1 MRRMNRMIAIGV
13 SASLLL
19 GGCASAVGTN
29 EQDRTQVETL
39 ATGAE
44 ETAVQSTLAK
54 IDDTKWC
61 YDETDDVYYQLGI
74 AYCAT
79 PADADY
85 EQLAIIVPGAY
96 MQATANGDG
105 TFTCSIDASAEVG
118 GYTAA
123 TAPIVMPINTPGYMP
138 QAPMTEYTSV
148 AEYTDA
154 GFIYV
159 HAGCRGRDA
168 GAPAGVTDLKAAI
181 RYLRYTAGNLAGDTE
196 RIFSFGMSGGGAQS
210 ALLGVTGDSSLY
222 DDYLAAIG
230 AVEGVSDA
238 VLGSQAWCPVTS
250 LDSADE
256 AYEWMMGNTRTDLS
270 EEEQTISEELTTAY
284 AAYINQ
290 LGLTDENG
298 APLTLEASADGR
310 YQAGSYYDYMKEI
323 IEESLNDFLA
333 DTSFP
338 YDADA
343 ASGHDGMGPGG
354 MGQGDPHGG
363 HGPRGNAGGQGQ
375 MAPGNGMAGAADGKT
390 PSGGTAEDNAG
401 GQGQMAPQDD
411 TVGAA
416 EGRTSPG
423 GSAENNAGGRGERTP
438 GNDTVGAADGKTS
451 SGVSAEGNAN
461 GQGQMASGNDTVGA
475 ADGKTSSGGSAVGNA
490 FGLGQMAS
498 GNGMAPGG
506 DEAEA
511 GCIGAQTDF
520 TAIDQIQRKENSSGV
535 KISGTFET
543 VQDYID
549 ALNADG
555 TWVNYDA
562 ATGTATITSI
572 ADFAAAVKVA
582 SKGIAAFDQLDASQ
596 GENTLFGY
604 GDGAGA
610 HFDATLA
617 GILENIGSGYAADYS
632 DDMTRV
638 DALGHNVADRVKMYS
653 PLYYLL
659 ASSEGYQSAN
669 VAKYFRINSGLWQGD
684 TAVNTEANLAL
695 ALKNYGA
702 SVDYSFVWGQ
712 KHTTAERS
720 GDATSNFIDWV
731 NHCLAD

>member
-1 MRRMNRMIAIGV
+1 MRRMNRTIAIGV

-19 GGCASAVGTN
+19 GGCAPAAGTN
-29 EQDRTQVETL
+29 EQDRTQVETS
-39 ATGAE
+39 ATGAGAE

-61 YDETDDVYYQLGI
+61 YDETDGVYYQLGI

-118 GYTAA
+118 GYTAS
-123 TAPIVMPINTPGYMP
+123 TAPIVMPVNTPGYAA

-230 AVEGVSDA
+230 AVEGISDA

-270 EEEQTISEELTTAY
+270 DQEQTISDELTTAY

-343 ASGHDGMGPGG
+343 ASSHGGRGG
-354 MGQGDPHGG
+354 MGTGG
-363 HGPRGNAGGQGQ
+363 MGHRDGTGQGG
-375 MAPGNGMAGAADGKT
+375 PE
-390 PSGGTAEDNAG
+390 GGSAEDNAG
-401 GQGQMAPQDD
+401 GQGKMAPQDD

-423 GSAENNAGGRGERTP
+423 GSAE
-438 GNDTVGAADGKTS
+438 D
-451 SGVSAEGNAN
+451 NAN
-461 GQGQMASGNDTVGA
+461 GQ
-475 ADGKTSSGGSAVGNA
+475 
-490 FGLGQMAS
+490 GQMAS

-511 GCIGAQTDF
+511 GSIGAQTDF

-604 GDGAGA
+604 GDGTGA

-617 GILENIGSGYAADYS
+617 DILETIGADDAADYS

-638 DALGHNVADRVKMYS
+638 DALGHSVADRVKMYS

-659 ASSEGYQSAN
+659 ASSEGYQSTN

-702 SVDYSFVWGQ
+702 SVDYSFVWGEG
-712 KHTTAERS
+712 HTMAERS

-731 NHCLAD
+731 NRCLAD

>member
-1 MRRMNRMIAIGV
+1 MRRMNRTIAIGIL
-13 SASLLL
+13 ASLLL
-19 GGCASAVGTN
+19 GGCAPAAATN
-29 EQDRTQVETL
+29 EQDRTQVETS
-39 ATGAE
+39 ATGAEAE
-44 ETAVQSTLAK
+44 ETAVRSTLAK

-118 GYTAA
+118 GYTAS
-123 TAPIVMPINTPGYMP
+123 TAPIVMPVNTPGYMA

-230 AVEGVSDA
+230 AVEGISDA

-270 EEEQTISEELTTAY
+270 DQEQTISDELTTAY

-343 ASGHDGMGPGG
+343 ASSHGGRGG
-354 MGQGDPHGG
+354 MGTGG
-363 HGPRGNAGGQGQ
+363 MGHRDGTGQGG
-375 MAPGNGMAGAADGKT
+375 PE
-390 PSGGTAEDNAG
+390 GGSAEDNAG
-401 GQGQMAPQDD
+401 GQGKMAPQDD

-423 GSAENNAGGRGERTP
+423 GSAE
-438 GNDTVGAADGKTS
+438 D
-451 SGVSAEGNAN
+451 NAN
-461 GQGQMASGNDTVGA
+461 GQ
-475 ADGKTSSGGSAVGNA
+475 
-490 FGLGQMAS
+490 GQMAS

-511 GCIGAQTDF
+511 GSIGAQTDF

-604 GDGAGA
+604 GDGTGA

-617 GILENIGSGYAADYS
+617 DILETIGADDAADYS

-638 DALGHNVADRVKMYS
+638 DALGHSVADRVKMYS

-659 ASSEGYQSAN
+659 ASSEGYQSTN

-702 SVDYSFVWGQ
+702 SVDYSFVWGEG
-712 KHTTAERS
+712 HTMAERS

-731 NHCLAD
+731 NRCLAD

>member
-13 SASLLL
+13 SVSLLL
-19 GGCASAVGTN
+19 GGCASAAGTN

-61 YDETDDVYYQLGI
+61 YDETDGVYYQLGI

-105 TFTCSIDASAEVG
+105 TFTCSIDASGEVG
-118 GYTAA
+118 GYTAS
-123 TAPIVMPINTPGYMP
+123 TAPIVMPVNTPGYAA

-230 AVEGVSDA
+230 AVEGISDA

-270 EEEQTISEELTTAY
+270 KEEQTISDELTTAY

-310 YQAGSYYDYMKEI
+310 YQAGSYYDYLKEI

-343 ASGHDGMGPGG
+343 ASSHGGRGG
-354 MGQGDPHGG
+354 MGTGG
-363 HGPRGNAGGQGQ
+363 MGHRDGTGQGG
-375 MAPGNGMAGAADGKT
+375 PE
-390 PSGGTAEDNAG
+390 GGSAEDNAG
-401 GQGQMAPQDD
+401 GQGKMAPQDD

-451 SGVSAEGNAN
+451 SGGSAEGNAN
-461 GQGQMASGNDTVGA
+461 GQ
-475 ADGKTSSGGSAVGNA
+475 
-490 FGLGQMAS
+490 GQMAS

-511 GCIGAQTDF
+511 GSIGAPTDF

-604 GDGAGA
+604 GDGTGA

-617 GILENIGSGYAADYS
+617 DILETIGADDAADYS

-638 DALGHNVADRVKMYS
+638 DALGHSVEDRVKMYS

-712 KHTTAERS
+712 GHTTAERS

-731 NHCLAD
+731 NRCLAD

>member
-1 MRRMNRMIAIGV
+1 MRRINRTIAIGV

-19 GGCASAVGTN
+19 GGCAPAAATN
-29 EQDRTQVETL
+29 EQDRTQVETS
-39 ATGAE
+39 ATEAE

-61 YDETDDVYYQLGI
+61 YDETDGVYYQLGI

-105 TFTCSIDASAEVG
+105 TYTCAIDASAEVG

-123 TAPIVMPINTPGYMP
+123 TAPIVMPVNTPGYAA

-148 AEYTDA
+148 ADYTDA
-154 GFIYV
+154 GFVYV

-181 RYLRYTAGNLAGDTE
+181 RYLRYNAGDLAGDTE

-210 ALLGVTGDSSLY
+210 ALLGVTGDSALY

-238 VLGSQAWCPVTS
+238 ILGSQAWCPITS

-270 EEEQTISEELTTAY
+270 EEEQTISDELTTAY
-284 AAYINQ
+284 AAYIDQ

-310 YQAGSYYDYMKEI
+310 YQAGSYYDYLKEI

-343 ASGHDGMGPGG
+343 ASSHGGRGG
-354 MGQGDPHGG
+354 MGT
-363 HGPRGNAGGQGQ
+363 GGQG
-375 MAPGNGMAGAADGKT
+375 AGGMGHRDGT
-390 PSGGTAEDNAG
+390 GQGGPQGGSAEDNAG
-401 GQGQMAPQDD
+401 GQGKMAPQDD

-461 GQGQMASGNDTVGA
+461 GQGQMASGN
-475 ADGKTSSGGSAVGNA
+475 
-490 FGLGQMAS
+490 
-498 GNGMAPGG
+498 GMAPGG

-511 GCIGAQTDF
+511 GSIGAQTDF

-604 GDGAGA
+604 GDGTGA

-617 GILENIGSGYAADYS
+617 DILETIGADDAADYS

-638 DALGHNVADRVKMYS
+638 DALGHSVADRVKMYS

-659 ASSEGYQSAN
+659 ASSEGYQSTN

-702 SVDYSFVWGQ
+702 SVDYSFVWGEG
-712 KHTTAERS
+712 HTMAERS

-731 NHCLAD
+731 NSCLAD

>member
-1 MRRMNRMIAIGV
+1 MRRMNRTIAIGV

-19 GGCASAVGTN
+19 GGCAPAAATN
-29 EQDRTQVETL
+29 EQDRTQVETS
-39 ATGAE
+39 ATEAE

-105 TFTCSIDASAEVG
+105 TFTCSIDASGEVG
-118 GYTAA
+118 GYTAS
-123 TAPIVMPINTPGYMP
+123 TAPIVMPVNTPGYAA

-154 GFIYV
+154 GFVYV

-270 EEEQTISEELTTAY
+270 KEEQTISDELTTAY

-298 APLTLEASADGR
+298 VPLTLEASADGR

-343 ASGHDGMGPGG
+343 ASSHGGRGG
-354 MGQGDPHGG
+354 MGTGG
-363 HGPRGNAGGQGQ
+363 MGHRDGTGQGGPQ
-375 MAPGNGMAGAADGKT
+375 
-390 PSGGTAEDNAG
+390 GGSAEDNAG
-401 GQGQMAPQDD
+401 GQGKMAPQDD

-416 EGRTSPG
+416 EVRTSPG

-451 SGVSAEGNAN
+451 SGGSSEGNAN
-461 GQGQMASGNDTVGA
+461 GQ
-475 ADGKTSSGGSAVGNA
+475 
-490 FGLGQMAS
+490 GQMAS

-511 GCIGAQTDF
+511 GSIGAQTDF

-555 TWVNYDA
+555 TWVNYDT

-572 ADFAAAVKVA
+572 ADFVAAVKVA

-604 GDGAGA
+604 GDGTGA
-610 HFDATLA
+610 HFNATLA
-617 GILENIGSGYAADYS
+617 DILETIGADDAADYS

-638 DALGHNVADRVKMYS
+638 DALGHSVADRVKMYS

-659 ASSEGYQSAN
+659 ASSEGYQSTN

-702 SVDYSFVWGQ
+702 SVDYSFVWGEG
-712 KHTTAERS
+712 HTMAERS

-731 NHCLAD
+731 NRCLAD

>member
-85 EQLAIIVPGAY
+85 ERLAIIVPGAY

-123 TAPIVMPINTPGYMP
+123 TAPIVMPVNTPGYMP

-310 YQAGSYYDYMKEI
+310 YQAGSYYDYLKEI
-323 IEESLNDFLA
+323 IEESLNHFLA

-338 YDADA
+338 YDADE
-343 ASGHDGMGPGG
+343 ASSHGGRGG

-363 HGPRGNAGGQGQ
+363 HGPRGNTGGQG
-375 MAPGNGMAGAADGKT
+375 K
-390 PSGGTAEDNAG
+390 
-401 GQGQMAPQDD
+401 MAPQDD

-461 GQGQMASGNDTVGA
+461 GQGQMASGN
-475 ADGKTSSGGSAVGNA
+475 
-490 FGLGQMAS
+490 
-498 GNGMAPGG
+498 GMAPGG

-511 GCIGAQTDF
+511 GSIGAQTDF

-604 GDGAGA
+604 GDGTGA

-617 GILENIGSGYAADYS
+617 DILETIGADDAADYS

-638 DALGHNVADRVKMYS
+638 DALGHSVADRVKMYS

-659 ASSEGYQSAN
+659 ASSEGYQSTN

-702 SVDYSFVWGQ
+702 SVDYSFVWGEG
-712 KHTTAERS
+712 HTMAERS

-731 NHCLAD
+731 NRCLAD

>member
-1 MRRMNRMIAIGV
+1 MRRMNRTIAIGV

-19 GGCASAVGTN
+19 GGCAPAAATN
-29 EQDRTQVETL
+29 EQDRTQVETS
-39 ATGAE
+39 ATEAE

-105 TFTCSIDASAEVG
+105 TFTCSIDASGEVG
-118 GYTAA
+118 GYTAS
-123 TAPIVMPINTPGYMP
+123 TAPIVMPVNTPGYAA

-154 GFIYV
+154 GFVYV

-270 EEEQTISEELTTAY
+270 KEEQTISDELTTAY

-298 APLTLEASADGR
+298 VPLTLEASADGR

-343 ASGHDGMGPGG
+343 ASSHGGRGG
-354 MGQGDPHGG
+354 MGTGG
-363 HGPRGNAGGQGQ
+363 MGHRDGTGQGGPQ
-375 MAPGNGMAGAADGKT
+375 
-390 PSGGTAEDNAG
+390 GGSAEDNAG
-401 GQGQMAPQDD
+401 GQGKMAPQDD

-416 EGRTSPG
+416 EVRTSPG

-451 SGVSAEGNAN
+451 SGGSAEGNAN
-461 GQGQMASGNDTVGA
+461 GQ
-475 ADGKTSSGGSAVGNA
+475 
-490 FGLGQMAS
+490 GQMAS

-511 GCIGAQTDF
+511 GSIGAQTDF

-555 TWVNYDA
+555 TWVNYDT

-572 ADFAAAVKVA
+572 ADFVAAVKVA

-604 GDGAGA
+604 GDGTGA
-610 HFDATLA
+610 HFNATLA
-617 GILENIGSGYAADYS
+617 DILETIGADDAADYS

-638 DALGHNVADRVKMYS
+638 DALGHSVADRVKMYS

-659 ASSEGYQSAN
+659 ASSEGYQSTN

-702 SVDYSFVWGQ
+702 SVDYSFVWGEG
-712 KHTTAERS
+712 HTMAERS

-731 NHCLAD
+731 NRCLAD

>member
-1 MRRMNRMIAIGV
+1 MET
-13 SASLLL
+13 SAT
-19 GGCASAVGTN
+19 GA
-29 EQDRTQVETL
+29 
-39 ATGAE
+39 GAE

-61 YDETDDVYYQLGI
+61 YDETDGVYYQLGI

-118 GYTAA
+118 GYTAS
-123 TAPIVMPINTPGYMP
+123 TAPIVMPVNTPGYAA

-230 AVEGVSDA
+230 AVEGISDA

-270 EEEQTISEELTTAY
+270 DQEQTISDELTTAY

-343 ASGHDGMGPGG
+343 ASSHGGRGG
-354 MGQGDPHGG
+354 MGTGG
-363 HGPRGNAGGQGQ
+363 MGHRDGTGQGG
-375 MAPGNGMAGAADGKT
+375 PE
-390 PSGGTAEDNAG
+390 GGSAEDNAG
-401 GQGQMAPQDD
+401 GQGKMAPQDD

-423 GSAENNAGGRGERTP
+423 GSAENNAGG
-438 GNDTVGAADGKTS
+438 
-451 SGVSAEGNAN
+451 
-461 GQGQMASGNDTVGA
+461 Q
-475 ADGKTSSGGSAVGNA
+475 
-490 FGLGQMAS
+490 GQMAS

-511 GCIGAQTDF
+511 GSIGAQTDF

-604 GDGAGA
+604 GDGTGA

-617 GILENIGSGYAADYS
+617 DILETIGADDAADYS

-638 DALGHNVADRVKMYS
+638 DALGHSVADRVKMYS

-659 ASSEGYQSAN
+659 ASSEGYQSTN

-702 SVDYSFVWGQ
+702 SVDYSFVWGEG
-712 KHTTAERS
+712 HTMAERS

-731 NHCLAD
+731 NRCLAD

>member
-19 GGCASAVGTN
+19 GGCASAAGTN

-74 AYCAT
+74 AYCAS

-85 EQLAIIVPGAY
+85 EQLAIIVPAVY

-105 TFTCSIDASAEVG
+105 TFTCSIDASGEVG
-118 GYTAA
+118 GYTAS
-123 TAPIVMPINTPGYMP
+123 TAPIVMPVNTPGYAA

-154 GFIYV
+154 GFVYV

-298 APLTLEASADGR
+298 APLTLEASVDGR
-310 YQAGSYYDYMKEI
+310 YQAGSYYNYMKEI

-343 ASGHDGMGPGG
+343 ASSHGGRGG
-354 MGQGDPHGG
+354 MGTGG
-363 HGPRGNAGGQGQ
+363 MGAGGMGHRDGTGQGGPQ
-375 MAPGNGMAGAADGKT
+375 
-390 PSGGTAEDNAG
+390 GGSAEDNAG
-401 GQGQMAPQDD
+401 GQGKMAPQDD

-438 GNDTVGAADGKTS
+438 GNGMAGAA
-451 SGVSAEGNAN
+451 A
-461 GQGQMASGNDTVGA
+461 
-475 ADGKTSSGGSAVGNA
+475 GKTSSGGSAEGNA
-490 FGLGQMAS
+490 GGQDEKTP
-498 GNGMAPGG
+498 GNGMAPEG

-511 GCIGAQTDF
+511 GSIGAQTDF

-604 GDGAGA
+604 GDGTGA

-617 GILENIGSGYAADYS
+617 DILETIGADDAADYS

-638 DALGHNVADRVKMYS
+638 DALGHSVADRVKMYS

-669 VAKYFRINSGLWQGD
+669 VAKYFRINSGIWQGD

-702 SVDYSFVWGQ
+702 SVDYSFVWGEG
-712 KHTTAERS
+712 HTMAERS

-731 NHCLAD
+731 NRCLAD

>member
-1 MRRMNRMIAIGV
+1 MRRMNRTIAIGV

-19 GGCASAVGTN
+19 GGCAPAAGTN
-29 EQDRTQVETL
+29 EQDRTQVETS

-61 YDETDDVYYQLGI
+61 YDETDGVYYQLGI

-96 MQATANGDG
+96 MQSTANGDG

-118 GYTAA
+118 GYTAS
-123 TAPIVMPINTPGYMP
+123 TAPIVMPVNTPGYAA

-230 AVEGVSDA
+230 AVEGISDA

-270 EEEQTISEELTTAY
+270 DQEQTISDELTTAY

-343 ASGHDGMGPGG
+343 ASSHGGRGGMGTGG

-401 GQGQMAPQDD
+401 GQGKMAPQDD

-451 SGVSAEGNAN
+451 SGGSAEGNAN
-461 GQGQMASGNDTVGA
+461 GQ
-475 ADGKTSSGGSAVGNA
+475 
-490 FGLGQMAS
+490 GQMAS

-511 GCIGAQTDF
+511 GSIGAQTDF

-604 GDGAGA
+604 GDGTGA

-617 GILENIGSGYAADYS
+617 DILETIGADDAADYS
-632 DDMTRV
+632 DDMTCV
-638 DALGHNVADRVKMYS
+638 DALGHSVADRVKMYS

-659 ASSEGYQSAN
+659 ASSEGYQSTN

-702 SVDYSFVWGQ
+702 SVDYSFVWGEG
-712 KHTTAERS
+712 HTMAERS

-731 NHCLAD
+731 NRCLAD

>member
-19 GGCASAVGTN
+19 GGCASAAGTN
-29 EQDRTQVETL
+29 EQDRTQVETS
-39 ATGAE
+39 ATGAEAE

-74 AYCAT
+74 AYCAS

-85 EQLAIIVPGAY
+85 EQLAIIVPAAY

-105 TFTCSIDASAEVG
+105 TFTCSIDASGEVG
-118 GYTAA
+118 GYTAS
-123 TAPIVMPINTPGYMP
+123 TAPIVMPVNTPGYAA

-154 GFIYV
+154 GFVYV

-270 EEEQTISEELTTAY
+270 EEEQTISDELTTAY

-298 APLTLEASADGR
+298 VPLTLEASADGR

-343 ASGHDGMGPGG
+343 ASSHGGRGGMETGG
-354 MGQGDPHGG
+354 MGHRDGT
-363 HGPRGNAGGQGQ
+363 GQGG
-375 MAPGNGMAGAADGKT
+375 PE
-390 PSGGTAEDNAG
+390 GGSAEDNAG
-401 GQGQMAPQDD
+401 SQD
-411 TVGAA
+411 
-416 EGRTSPG
+416 EK
-423 GSAENNAGGRGERTP
+423 TP
-438 GNDTVGAADGKTS
+438 R
-451 SGVSAEGNAN
+451 
-461 GQGQMASGNDTVGA
+461 
-475 ADGKTSSGGSAVGNA
+475 
-490 FGLGQMAS
+490 
-498 GNGMAPGG
+498 NGMAPGG

-511 GCIGAQTDF
+511 GSIGDQTDF

-572 ADFAAAVKVA
+572 ADFVAAVKTA

-610 HFDATLA
+610 HFDATLTE
-617 GILENIGSGYAADYS
+617 ILGTIGSGYAADYS

-638 DALGHNVADRVKMYS
+638 DALGHSVADRVKMYS

-659 ASSEGYQSAN
+659 ASSEGYQSTN

-712 KHTTAERS
+712 GHTTAERS

-731 NHCLAD
+731 NRCLAD

>member
-1 MRRMNRMIAIGV
+1 MKRMNRTIAIGV

-19 GGCASAVGTN
+19 GGCAPAAGTN
-29 EQDRTQVETL
+29 ELGGTQVETL
-39 ATGAE
+39 AAGEA
-44 ETAVQSTLAK
+44 AVQSTLAK
-54 IDDTKWC
+54 IDDAKWR
-61 YDETDDVYYQLGI
+61 YDEADDVYYQLGI

-105 TFTCSIDASAEVG
+105 TYTCAIDASAEVG

-123 TAPIVMPINTPGYMP
+123 TAPIVMPVNTPGYAA

-148 AEYTDA
+148 ADYTDA

-181 RYLRYTAGNLAGDTE
+181 RYLRYNAGNLAGDTE

-210 ALLGVTGDSSLY
+210 ALLGVTGDSALY
-222 DDYLAAIG
+222 DDYLTAIG

-270 EEEQTISEELTTAY
+270 KEEQTISDELTTTY

-298 APLTLEASADGR
+298 EPLTLEASADGR

-323 IEESLNDFLA
+323 IEESLNNFLA

-343 ASGHDGMGPGG
+343 ASSHGGPGAGG
-354 MGQGDPHGG
+354 MGQGG
-363 HGPRGNAGGQGQ
+363 
-375 MAPGNGMAGAADGKT
+375 DGT
-390 PSGGTAEDNAG
+390 
-401 GQGQMAPQDD
+401 
-411 TVGAA
+411 
-416 EGRTSPG
+416 
-423 GSAENNAGGRGERTP
+423 
-438 GNDTVGAADGKTS
+438 
-451 SGVSAEGNAN
+451 
-461 GQGQMASGNDTVGA
+461 
-475 ADGKTSSGGSAVGNA
+475 
-490 FGLGQMAS
+490 
-498 GNGMAPGG
+498 
-506 DEAEA
+506 EA
-511 GCIGAQTDF
+511 GSIGASTDF
-520 TAIDQIQRKENSSGV
+520 TAIDQIQRKENSAGV
-535 KISGTFET
+535 KISGTFAT
-543 VQDYID
+543 AQDYID
-549 ALNADG
+549 SLNADG
-555 TWVNYDA
+555 TWVNYDTT
-562 ATGTATITSI
+562 TGTATITSI
-572 ADFAAAVKVA
+572 ADFAAAVKTA

-617 GILENIGSGYAADYS
+617 GILETIGSSYAADYS
-632 DDMTRV
+632 DDMSRV
-638 DALGHNVADRVKMYS
+638 DALGHSVVDRVKMYS

-659 ASSEGYQSAN
+659 DSSEGYQSAN
-669 VAKYFRINSGLWQGD
+669 VAKYFRINTGLWQGD

-695 ALKNYGA
+695 ALENYGA
-702 SVDYSFVWGQ
+702 TVDYSFVWGQ
-712 KHTTAERS
+712 GHTMAERS

-731 NHCLAD
+731 NSCLAD

>member
-1 MRRMNRMIAIGV
+1 MRRMNRTIAIGV

-19 GGCASAVGTN
+19 GGCASAAGTN
-29 EQDRTQVETL
+29 EQDRTQVETS
-39 ATGAE
+39 ATEAE

-61 YDETDDVYYQLGI
+61 YDETDGVYYQLGI

-118 GYTAA
+118 GYTAS
-123 TAPIVMPINTPGYMP
+123 TAPIVMPVNTPGYAA

-230 AVEGVSDA
+230 AIEGVSDA

-270 EEEQTISEELTTAY
+270 DQEQTISDELTTAY

-298 APLTLEASADGR
+298 VPLTLEASADGR
-310 YQAGSYYDYMKEI
+310 YQAGSYYDYLKEI
-323 IEESLNDFLA
+323 IEESLNHFLA

-343 ASGHDGMGPGG
+343 ASSHGG
-354 MGQGDPHGG
+354 MGHGDPRGGG
-363 HGPRGNAGGQGQ
+363 HGPRGNAGDQGQMASGNGMAGAADGKTPSGGKAEDNAGGQGQ
-375 MAPGNGMAGAADGKT
+375 MAPGNGMAGAAAGKT
-390 PSGGTAEDNAG
+390 S
-401 GQGQMAPQDD
+401 
-411 TVGAA
+411 
-416 EGRTSPG
+416 SG

-451 SGVSAEGNAN
+451 SGGSAEGNAN
-461 GQGQMASGNDTVGA
+461 GQGQMAP
-475 ADGKTSSGGSAVGNA
+475 
-490 FGLGQMAS
+490 

-506 DEAEA
+506 DGAEA
-511 GCIGAQTDF
+511 GSIGDQTDF

-604 GDGAGA
+604 GDDTGA

-617 GILENIGSGYAADYS
+617 DILETIGADDAADYS

-638 DALGHNVADRVKMYS
+638 DALGHSVADRVKMYS

-659 ASSEGYQSAN
+659 ASSEGYQSTN

-712 KHTTAERS
+712 GHTTAERS

-731 NHCLAD
+731 NRCLAD

>member
-1 MRRMNRMIAIGV
+1 MRRMNRTIAIGV

-19 GGCASAVGTN
+19 GGCAPAGTN
-29 EQDRTQVETL
+29 EQDGTQVETL
-39 ATGAE
+39 ATTAAVE

-54 IDDTKWC
+54 IDDSKWC
-61 YDETDDVYYQLGI
+61 YDEADDVYYQLGI

-105 TFTCSIDASAEVG
+105 TYTCSIDASAEVG

-123 TAPIVMPINTPGYMP
+123 
-138 QAPMTEYTSV
+138 
-148 AEYTDA
+148 
-154 GFIYV
+154 
-159 HAGCRGRDA
+159 
-168 GAPAGVTDLKAAI
+168 I
-181 RYLRYTAGNLAGDTE
+181 RYLRYNAGNLAGNTE

-238 VLGSQAWCPVTS
+238 VLGSQAWCPITS

-270 EEEQTISEELTTAY
+270 EEEQTISGELTTAY
-284 AAYINQ
+284 AAYIDQ

-323 IEESLNDFLA
+323 IEESLNNFLA

-343 ASGHDGMGPGG
+343 ASGHGGRGG
-354 MGQGDPHGG
+354 MGAGGPGAGGMGYRDGAGQGGPQGG
-363 HGPRGNAGGQGQ
+363 QGARGNADDRSGDGT
-375 MAPGNGMAGAADGKT
+375 APNATK
-390 PSGGTAEDNAG
+390 GGTTPQGNAG
-401 GQGQMAPQDD
+401 DQ
-411 TVGAA
+411 
-416 EGRTSPG
+416 S
-423 GSAENNAGGRGERTP
+423 
-438 GNDTVGAADGKTS
+438 S
-451 SGVSAEGNAN
+451 SGA
-461 GQGQMASGNDTVGA
+461 
-475 ADGKTSSGGSAVGNA
+475 
-490 FGLGQMAS
+490 
-498 GNGMAPGG
+498 APGG
-506 DEAEA
+506 DGAEA
-511 GCIGAQTDF
+511 GSIGASTDF
-520 TAIDQIQRKENSSGV
+520 TAIDQIQRKENSAGV

-543 VQDYID
+543 AQDYID

-562 ATGTATITSI
+562 TTGTATITSI
-572 ADFAAAVKVA
+572 ADFAAAVKTA

-617 GILENIGSGYAADYS
+617 DILESIGSSYAADYS
-632 DDMTRV
+632 DDMSRV
-638 DALGHNVADRVKMYS
+638 DALGHSVADRVKMYS

-659 ASSEGYQSAN
+659 DSSEGYQSAN
-669 VAKYFRINSGLWQGD
+669 VAKYFRINTGLWQGD

-695 ALKNYGA
+695 ALENYGA

-712 KHTTAERS
+712 GHTMAERS

-731 NHCLAD
+731 NSCV

>member
-270 EEEQTISEELTTAY
+270 KEEQTISDELTTAY

-298 APLTLEASADGR
+298 VPLTLEASADGR

-343 ASGHDGMGPGG
+343 ASSHGGRGG
-354 MGQGDPHGG
+354 MGTGG
-363 HGPRGNAGGQGQ
+363 MGHRDGTGQGGPQ
-375 MAPGNGMAGAADGKT
+375 
-390 PSGGTAEDNAG
+390 GGSAEDNAG
-401 GQGQMAPQDD
+401 GQGKMAPQDD

-416 EGRTSPG
+416 EVRTSPG

-451 SGVSAEGNAN
+451 SGGSSEGNAN
-461 GQGQMASGNDTVGA
+461 GQ
-475 ADGKTSSGGSAVGNA
+475 
-490 FGLGQMAS
+490 GQMAS

-511 GCIGAQTDF
+511 GSIGAQTDF

-555 TWVNYDA
+555 TWVNYDT

-572 ADFAAAVKVA
+572 ADFVAAVKVA

-604 GDGAGA
+604 GDGTGA

-617 GILENIGSGYAADYS
+617 DILETIGADDAADYS

-638 DALGHNVADRVKMYS
+638 DALGHSVADRVKMYS

-659 ASSEGYQSAN
+659 ASSEGYQSTN

-702 SVDYSFVWGQ
+702 SVDYSFVWGEG
-712 KHTTAERS
+712 HTMAERS

-731 NHCLAD
+731 NRCLAD

>member
-1 MRRMNRMIAIGV
+1 
-13 SASLLL
+13 
-19 GGCASAVGTN
+19 
-29 EQDRTQVETL
+29 
-39 ATGAE
+39 
-44 ETAVQSTLAK
+44 
-54 IDDTKWC
+54 
-61 YDETDDVYYQLGI
+61 
-74 AYCAT
+74 
-79 PADADY
+79 
-85 EQLAIIVPGAY
+85 
-96 MQATANGDG
+96 
-105 TFTCSIDASAEVG
+105 
-118 GYTAA
+118 
-123 TAPIVMPINTPGYMP
+123 
-138 QAPMTEYTSV
+138 
-148 AEYTDA
+148 
-154 GFIYV
+154 
-159 HAGCRGRDA
+159 
-168 GAPAGVTDLKAAI
+168 
-181 RYLRYTAGNLAGDTE
+181 
-196 RIFSFGMSGGGAQS
+196 
-210 ALLGVTGDSSLY
+210 
-222 DDYLAAIG
+222 
-230 AVEGVSDA
+230 
-238 VLGSQAWCPVTS
+238 
-250 LDSADE
+250 
-256 AYEWMMGNTRTDLS
+256 
-270 EEEQTISEELTTAY
+270 
-284 AAYINQ
+284 
-290 LGLTDENG
+290 
-298 APLTLEASADGR
+298 
-310 YQAGSYYDYMKEI
+310 MKEI

-343 ASGHDGMGPGG
+343 ASSHGGRGG
-354 MGQGDPHGG
+354 MGTGGMGHRDGTGQGGPQGG
-363 HGPRGNAGGQGQ
+363 SAEDNAGGQGQ

-390 PSGGTAEDNAG
+390 PSGGKAEDNAG
-401 GQGQMAPQDD
+401 GQGQMAPGNGMA
-411 TVGAA
+411 GAA
-416 EGRTSPG
+416 
-423 GSAENNAGGRGERTP
+423 A
-438 GNDTVGAADGKTS
+438 
-451 SGVSAEGNAN
+451 
-461 GQGQMASGNDTVGA
+461 
-475 ADGKTSSGGSAVGNA
+475 GKTSSGGSAENNA
-490 FGLGQMAS
+490 NGQGQMAS

-511 GCIGAQTDF
+511 GSIGAQTDF

-604 GDGAGA
+604 GDGTGA
-610 HFDATLA
+610 HFDATLTE
-617 GILENIGSGYAADYS
+617 ILGTIGSGYAADYS

-638 DALGHNVADRVKMYS
+638 DALGYSVADRVKMYS

-702 SVDYSFVWGQ
+702 SVDYSFVWGEG
-712 KHTTAERS
+712 HTMAERS

>member
-1 MRRMNRMIAIGV
+1 MKRMNRTIVVGL

-19 GGCASAVGTN
+19 VGCAPAAGTN
-29 EQDRTQVETL
+29 EQNGTQVETL
-39 ATGAE
+39 ATEAAAE
-44 ETAVQSTLAK
+44 ETAVRSTLAK

-61 YDETDDVYYQLGI
+61 YDEADDVYYQLGI

-105 TFTCSIDASAEVG
+105 TFTCSIDATAEVG

-123 TAPIVMPINTPGYMP
+123 TAPIVMPVNTPGYMP

-181 RYLRYTAGNLAGDTE
+181 RYLRYNAGNLAGDTE

-270 EEEQTISEELTTAY
+270 EEEQTISDELTTAY

-323 IEESLNDFLA
+323 IEESLNNFLA

-343 ASGHDGMGPGG
+343 ASSHGGPGAGGMAPRDGMGLGG
-354 MGQGDPHGG
+354 PQD
-363 HGPRGNAGGQGQ
+363 GPQDAAGGQ
-375 MAPGNGMAGAADGKT
+375 D
-390 PSGGTAEDNAG
+390 
-401 GQGQMAPQDD
+401 
-411 TVGAA
+411 
-416 EGRTSPG
+416 
-423 GSAENNAGGRGERTP
+423 ERTP

-451 SGVSAEGNAN
+451 SG
-461 GQGQMASGNDTVGA
+461 D
-475 ADGKTSSGGSAVGNA
+475 SAVGNA
-490 FGLGQMAS
+490 GDQGERTP

-506 DEAEA
+506 DGAEA
-511 GCIGAQTDF
+511 GGIGAQTDF
-520 TAIDQIQRKENSSGV
+520 AAIDQIQRQENSTGV
-535 KISGTFET
+535 KISGTYET
-543 VQDYID
+543 AQDYID

-572 ADFAAAVKVA
+572 ADFAAAVKTA

-604 GDGAGA
+604 GDGAGV

-638 DALGHNVADRVKMYS
+638 DALGHSVADRVKMYS

-731 NHCLAD
+731 NSCLAD

>member
-1 MRRMNRMIAIGV
+1 MRRMNRTIAIGV

-19 GGCASAVGTN
+19 GGCAPAAATN
-29 EQDRTQVETL
+29 EQDRTQVETS
-39 ATGAE
+39 ATEAE

-118 GYTAA
+118 GYTAS
-123 TAPIVMPINTPGYMP
+123 TAPIVMPVNTPGYMA

-181 RYLRYTAGNLAGDTE
+181 RYLRYTARNLAGDTE

-230 AVEGVSDA
+230 AIEGVSDA

-270 EEEQTISEELTTAY
+270 KEEQTISDELTTAY

-298 APLTLEASADGR
+298 VPLTLEASADGR

-343 ASGHDGMGPGG
+343 ASSHGGRGG
-354 MGQGDPHGG
+354 MGTGG
-363 HGPRGNAGGQGQ
+363 MGHRDGTGQGGPQ
-375 MAPGNGMAGAADGKT
+375 
-390 PSGGTAEDNAG
+390 GGSAEDNAG
-401 GQGQMAPQDD
+401 GQGKMAPQDD

-416 EGRTSPG
+416 EVRTSPG

-451 SGVSAEGNAN
+451 SGGSAEGNAN
-461 GQGQMASGNDTVGA
+461 GQ
-475 ADGKTSSGGSAVGNA
+475 
-490 FGLGQMAS
+490 GQMAS

-511 GCIGAQTDF
+511 GSIGAQTDF

-549 ALNADG
+549 AFNADG

-604 GDGAGA
+604 GDGTGA

-617 GILENIGSGYAADYS
+617 DILETIGADDAADYS

-638 DALGHNVADRVKMYS
+638 DALGHSVADRVKMYS

-659 ASSEGYQSAN
+659 ASSEGYQSTN

-702 SVDYSFVWGQ
+702 SVDYSFVWGEG
-712 KHTTAERS
+712 HTMAERS

-731 NHCLAD
+731 NRCLAD

>member
-19 GGCASAVGTN
+19 GGCASAAGTN

-39 ATGAE
+39 TTGAE

-118 GYTAA
+118 GYTAS
-123 TAPIVMPINTPGYMP
+123 TAPIVMPVNTPGYMA
-138 QAPMTEYTSV
+138 QVPMTEYTSV

-238 VLGSQAWCPVTS
+238 VLGSQAWCPITS

-270 EEEQTISEELTTAY
+270 DQEQTISDELTTAY

-310 YQAGSYYDYMKEI
+310 YQAGSYYDYLKEI
-323 IEESLNDFLA
+323 IEESLNHFLA

-343 ASGHDGMGPGG
+343 ASSHGGRGGMETGG
-354 MGQGDPHGG
+354 MGHRDGTGQGGPQGG
-363 HGPRGNAGGQGQ
+363 SAEDNAGGRGK
-375 MAPGNGMAGAADGKT
+375 MAPQDDTVGAAEGRT
-390 PSGGTAEDNAG
+390 PSGDTAEDNAG
-401 GQGQMAPQDD
+401 GQGKMAPQDD

-423 GSAENNAGGRGERTP
+423 GSAENNAGGQDEKTP
-438 GNDTVGAADGKTS
+438 
-451 SGVSAEGNAN
+451 
-461 GQGQMASGNDTVGA
+461 
-475 ADGKTSSGGSAVGNA
+475 
-490 FGLGQMAS
+490 

-511 GCIGAQTDF
+511 GSIGDQTDF

-555 TWVNYDA
+555 TWVNYDT

-572 ADFAAAVKVA
+572 ADFVAAVKTA

-604 GDGAGA
+604 GDGTGA

-617 GILENIGSGYAADYS
+617 DILETIGADDAADYS

-638 DALGHNVADRVKMYS
+638 DALGHSVADRVKMYS

-669 VAKYFRINSGLWQGD
+669 VAKYFRINSGIWQGD

-712 KHTTAERS
+712 GHTTAERS

-731 NHCLAD
+731 NRCLAD

>member
-1 MRRMNRMIAIGV
+1 MRRMNRTIAIGV

-19 GGCASAVGTN
+19 GGCAPAAATN
-29 EQDRTQVETL
+29 EQDRTQVETS
-39 ATGAE
+39 ATGAEAE
-44 ETAVQSTLAK
+44 ETAVRSTLAK

-118 GYTAA
+118 GYTAS
-123 TAPIVMPINTPGYMP
+123 TAPIVMPVNTPGYMA

-270 EEEQTISEELTTAY
+270 DQEQTISDELTTAY

-298 APLTLEASADGR
+298 VPLTLEASADGR
-310 YQAGSYYDYMKEI
+310 YQAGSYYNYMKEI

-343 ASGHDGMGPGG
+343 ASSHGGRGG
-354 MGQGDPHGG
+354 MGTGG
-363 HGPRGNAGGQGQ
+363 MGHRDGTGQGG
-375 MAPGNGMAGAADGKT
+375 PE
-390 PSGGTAEDNAG
+390 GGSAEDNAG
-401 GQGQMAPQDD
+401 GQGKMAPQD
-411 TVGAA
+411 
-416 EGRTSPG
+416 
-423 GSAENNAGGRGERTP
+423 
-438 GNDTVGAADGKTS
+438 
-451 SGVSAEGNAN
+451 
-461 GQGQMASGNDTVGA
+461 DTVGA
-475 ADGKTSSGGSAVGNA
+475 ADGKTSSGGSAEGNA
-490 FGLGQMAS
+490 NGQGQMAS

-511 GCIGAQTDF
+511 GSIGDQTDF
-520 TAIDQIQRKENSSGV
+520 MAIDQIQRKESSSGV

-543 VQDYID
+543 AEDYIA
-549 ALNADG
+549 ALNTDG

-617 GILENIGSGYAADYS
+617 DILETIGADDAADYS

-638 DALGHNVADRVKMYS
+638 DALGHSVADRVKMYS

-659 ASSEGYQSAN
+659 ASSEGYQSTN

-702 SVDYSFVWGQ
+702 SVDYSFVWGEG
-712 KHTTAERS
+712 HTMAERS

-731 NHCLAD
+731 NRCLAD